1 MKKILSFIKANIFIS
16 ISLYIILFG
25 LINNILSGFNY
36 MFRQW
41 VYSLNIALIMV
52 GFIAGTIQLV
62 FKSSGGKK
70 VVFIGFFI
78 IILISIFPIF
88 FKAYSNSFYM
98 PEYILEKDN
107 KKYVAYVSGIWDTYV
122 DYYEYKGPFIISRYK
137 SIREYY
143 GEGGFDPI
151 KDNNYGYKIYETTY
165 YDSEENILKVVKEET
180 EEKPNIITS
189 DNVKIIEENSKYYA
203 SAVGKEK
210 VQIISPKEAA
220 DIADIEA
227 KNNKYQYQS
236 WGSEFYSR
244 GKENN
249 ETLSAKLCYGLEEID
264 KLYIWEESW
273 KVEDY
278 ENKLMWQIR
287 LFDENDPLT
296 SLFIYVDAQN
306 KNIIGAGQMSD

>member
-16 ISLYIILFG
+16 NLLYIILFG

-52 GFIAGTIQLV
+52 GFIAGTIQRLL
-62 FKSSGGKK
+62 KSRDEKK
-70 VVFIGFFI
+70 GVFIVFFI
-78 IILISIFPIF
+78 IILISVSPIILKLYCF
-88 FKAYSNSFYM
+88 SYI
-98 PEYILEKDN
+98 PEYTLEKDN
-107 KKYVAYVSGIWDTYV
+107 KKYVAYVSGILDTYV
-122 DYYEYKGPFIISRYK
+122 DYYEYKGPFITSKYK

-151 KDNNYGYKIYETTY
+151 KDSNYGYKIYETTY

-203 SAVGKEK
+203 YAVGKEK

-227 KNNKYQYQS
+227 KNNKYKYKS
-236 WGSEFYSR
+236 WRSEFYSR

-264 KLYIWEESW
+264 KLYMWEESW

-287 LFDENDPLT
+287 LLDENNPLT

-306 KNIIGAGQMSD
+306 KNIIGAGQKSD